1 MRITISKFSFREHVK
16 KQQYLLL
23 AICANFLS
31 KIEKFKLEVAG
42 VGNLGTGFYFQSS
55 PLTYLKRKLQ
65 LTEYHLFLFY
75 I

>member
-42 VGNLGTGFYFQSS
+42 CICLQKYLYKEKIRLKIEDFY
-55 PLTYLKRKLQ
+55 
-65 LTEYHLFLFY
+65 
-75 I
+75 